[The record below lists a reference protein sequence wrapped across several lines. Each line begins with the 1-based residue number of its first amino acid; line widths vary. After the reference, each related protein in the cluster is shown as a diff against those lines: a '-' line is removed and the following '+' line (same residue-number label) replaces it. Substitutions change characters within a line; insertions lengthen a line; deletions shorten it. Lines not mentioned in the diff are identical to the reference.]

1 MNVFDDNLL
10 GDEQKLL
17 SIFAEGWLKSVV
29 DYDNFDKQWDEMVEK
44 WLNAGGR
51 EIIEYGNR
59 YYKDNK

>member
-1 MNVFDDNLL
+1 
-10 GDEQKLL
+10 L